1 MKPNSSSASIWRITS
16 IASIVATLLLIGG
29 FVYAINDVINPVG
42 STYTSGS
49 SGQDNTAGSSAT
61 DTTQTTVPSL
71 AKGVR
76 IVALGDSLAK
86 GTGDDAGSGFVRRTV
101 SLLQQ
106 QGTDAKLV
114 ANLGINGQKT
124 TAILSSLDQA
134 GVQHTLKQANLIM
147 LSIGAND
154 LFNGGEALGNLE
166 QEAPSAT
173 QLLKAEPETAVR
185 LQKILTKIAEINP
198 DAQILY
204 LGLYNPFGDLKELRV
219 PANEAVTAWNTSVM
233 GMINEQQHMMLIPT
247 FDLFQNNLSRYLS
260 SDHFHPNG
268 DGYEQIATR
277 IVQSLQ

>member
-61 DTTQTTVPSL
+61 DTAQTTVPSL
-71 AKGVR
+71 AEGVR
-76 IVALGDSLAK
+76 IVSLGDSLAK

>member
-16 IASIVATLLLIGG
+16 IASILATLLLISG
-29 FVYAINDVINPVG
+29 FVYAINDVVHPVG

-49 SGQDNTAGSSAT
+49 GQGSTADSQAT
-61 DTTQTTVPSL
+61 DTAQTTVPSL
-71 AKGVR
+71 ADGVR

-106 QGTDAKLV
+106 QGTEAKLV

-124 TAILSSLDQA
+124 TAVLSSLNQA

-166 QEAPSAT
+166 QQAPSAT
-173 QLLKAEPETAVR
+173 QLLKSEPETAAR
-185 LQKILTKIAEINP
+185 LQKILNKIAEINP
-198 DAQILY
+198 DAQIIY

-233 GMINEQQHMMLIPT
+233 DIVNEQQHMMLIPT